1 MAIPTILD
9 RLLSHIRYAPDRSAL
24 RCGTQHWRYAQLG
37 HRVLQIA
44 AALQQMGLSR
54 QGILLNL
61 PKSPDTVAAIYA
73 VWLTDNHYIPV
84 DFSQPESR
92 IQRIIDIAR
101 PELIIDQD
109 WLDSLDYQQISVAA
123 IEDFQTFTHSLAAV
137 LYTSGS
143 TGQPKGV
150 QLTHEML
157 NFFIEWAIDDIELQA
172 EDTLSNHASFAFDLS
187 TFDLF
192 AAASVGACV
201 WIIQESEQKNCP
213 ALIEGIAQH
222 QVTVW
227 YSVPSILAMMEKSGL
242 LNQDVTAS
250 LRRVIFAGEAYPIAA
265 FRQLLVHL
273 PQHCR
278 ISNWYGPTETNVCTA
293 YTIDRDRLSQLSHIP
308 IGYPLSGLQGE
319 IEDDAGQRYQIPD
332 CVGISGE
339 LLISGPCVTPGY
351 LNAPESRQTALH
363 AKQCHATGDRVEMT
377 QDGLIYR
384 GRIDDMVKINGY
396 RVELGEIE
404 SALYQHPAIQQVALF
419 VELGEL
425 SQQLVMVAV
434 LKDPEAK
441 LSLLA
446 IKQFLREKLPAYMLP
461 QKLVITDQLPMN
473 ANGKVDRRRLAEVTS
488 R

>member
-1 MAIPTILD
+1 MAISTILN
-9 RLLSHIRYAPDRSAL
+9 RLLSHIRHAPDRSAL
-24 RCGTQHWRYAQLG
+24 RCGTQHWTYAQLG
-37 HRVLQIA
+37 QRVLHIA
-44 AALQQMGLSR
+44 AALRQMELSH

-61 PKSPDTVAAIYA
+61 PKCPDTVAAIYA

-101 PELIIDQD
+101 PALVIDQD
-109 WLDSLDYQQISVAA
+109 WLDTLDDQTVSGTTVA
-123 IEDFQTFTHSLAAV
+123 DFQVFSHSLAAV

-150 QLTHEML
+150 RLTHTML
-157 NFFIEWAIDDIELQA
+157 SFFIEWAIEDIGLQA

-213 ALIEGIAQH
+213 ALIEGIMQH
-222 QVTVW
+222 QITVW

-242 LNQDVTAS
+242 LNQNVTAS

-265 FRQLLVHL
+265 FRQLLEHL
-273 PQHCR
+273 PRHCQA
-278 ISNWYGPTETNVCTA
+278 SNWYGPTETNVCTA
-293 YTIDRDRLSQLSHIP
+293 YTIDRDRLSEQDHIP
-308 IGYPLSGLQGE
+308 IGYPLPGLLGE
-319 IEDDAGQRYQIPD
+319 IEDDTGQRYPLPD
-332 CVGISGE
+332 CIGVSGE

-351 LNAPESRQTALH
+351 LNAPQSRQTSLH
-363 AKQCHATGDRVEMT
+363 AKHCHATGDRVELT

-425 SQQLVMVAV
+425 SQQLVMVTV
-434 LKDPEAK
+434 LKTPETK

-473 ANGKVDRRRLAEVTS
+473 ANGKVDRRRLAEVMP

>member
-109 WLDSLDYQQISVAA
+109 WLDSLDHQQISVAA

-201 WIIQESEQKNCP
+201 WIIQESDK
-213 ALIEGIAQH
+213 
-222 QVTVW
+222 
-227 YSVPSILAMMEKSGL
+227 K
-242 LNQDVTAS
+242 
-250 LRRVIFAGEAYPIAA
+250 
-265 FRQLLVHL
+265 
-273 PQHCR
+273 
-278 ISNWYGPTETNVCTA
+278 
-293 YTIDRDRLSQLSHIP
+293 LS
-308 IGYPLSGLQGE
+308 
-319 IEDDAGQRYQIPD
+319 
-332 CVGISGE
+332 
-339 LLISGPCVTPGY
+339 
-351 LNAPESRQTALH
+351 
-363 AKQCHATGDRVEMT
+363 
-377 QDGLIYR
+377 
-384 GRIDDMVKINGY
+384 RID
-396 RVELGEIE
+396 
-404 SALYQHPAIQQVALF
+404 
-419 VELGEL
+419 
-425 SQQLVMVAV
+425 
-434 LKDPEAK
+434 
-441 LSLLA
+441 
-446 IKQFLREKLPAYMLP
+446 
-461 QKLVITDQLPMN
+461 
-473 ANGKVDRRRLAEVTS
+473 
-488 R
+488 